1 MRQLFFLVLLMGISI
16 LTQAQSV
23 PFIISAPAGDGY
35 VKIDKNGKTIIP
47 NGRVITPSGKV
58 HQVAPHP
65 YGLTLSMDGSIAIT
79 ANSGTSPISIS
90 ILKNILTDNPQIT
103 QIPPTVK
110 SDKGVLESVF
120 MGITISPDN
129 QTVYAAGG
137 QANKIYSF
145 DANTGKS
152 KGDIDCSF
160 KNNKFNYLH
169 GYIGDMVLSKD
180 GRYLFAVDQIGFR
193 ILIVDVIEKKL
204 ISSCPVGRY
213 PFGIALSKDEKTV
226 YVANVGMYQYD
237 YIWKKEEGEWK
248 KTSVKK
254 PVFAYNTPEAERGYQ
269 NDSILVPGLGPI
281 NAEESFSVWAV
292 NVENNLQPRVI
303 AKIKTGHLIGDLV
316 EGIPAV
322 GGSSPNSM
330 VVAGK
335 YVFISNGNNDNITVL
350 NAENQQIVTHIKL
363 SPEEKLAT
371 LRGIIPF
378 GLAVSPDEKRI

>member
-1 MRQLFFLVLLMGISI
+1 MQI
-16 LTQAQSV
+16 
-23 PFIISAPAGDGY
+23 
-35 VKIDKNGKTIIP
+35 
-47 NGRVITPSGKV
+47 RV
-58 HQVAPHP
+58 
-65 YGLTLSMDGSIAIT
+65 
-79 ANSGTSPISIS
+79 
-90 ILKNILTDNPQIT
+90 
-103 QIPPTVK
+103 
-110 SDKGVLESVF
+110 
-120 MGITISPDN
+120 
-129 QTVYAAGG
+129 
-137 QANKIYSF
+137 
-145 DANTGKS
+145 KS

-281 NAEESFSVWAV
+281 HAEESFSVWAV
-292 NVENNLQPRVI
+292 NVENNLQPRVT
-303 AKIKTGHLIGDLV
+303 AKIKTG
-316 EGIPAV
+316 P
-322 GGSSPNSM
+322 
-330 VVAGK
+330 
-335 YVFISNGNNDNITVL
+335 L
-350 NAENQQIVTHIKL
+350 NW
-363 SPEEKLAT
+363 
-371 LRGIIPF
+371 
-378 GLAVSPDEKRI
+378 